1 MEIRNMDLF
10 KKIAIAVS
18 ENADFGYD
26 AFIRKEVENVNSK
39 IKSWGLPFD
48 FQIEYVEVDREV
60 FEEECEDGE
69 NVAIALFSM
78 QDNVDTLP
86 IAVNVEYMEQFREE
100 NYMSWDEVKD
110 ELVVSLW
117 HEVGHGLV
125 QRIIDEYD
133 IEIPFDADDEDMAEE
148 FGRAKGELNNSKLGK
163 YILKQ
168 KKKKWKG
175 WMMD

>member
-78 QDNVDTLP
+78 QGSADTLP
-86 IAVNVEYMEQFREE
+86 IGVNVEYMEEFREE
-100 NYMSWDEVKD
+100 NFMSWDEVKD

-117 HEVGHGLV
+117 HEVCHGLI

-133 IEIPFDADDEDMAEE
+133 MEMEIDEEEVAED
-148 FGRAKGELNNSKLGK
+148 FGRAKGDLKQSEFGK

-168 KKKKWKG
+168 KKKKWKD
-175 WMMD
+175 WLEED

>member
-1 MEIRNMDLF
+1 MDLF
-10 KKIAIAVS
+10 KKLVIAVAGD
-18 ENADFGYD
+18 ADFGYD
-26 AFIRKEVENVNSK
+26 AFINREVGNVNAE

-60 FEEECEDGE
+60 FEEECDGDGE
-69 NVAIALFSM
+69 NIAISLFSM
-78 QDNVDTLP
+78 QDSVDTLP
-86 IAVNVEYMEQFREE
+86 IGINVDYMEQFRKDNFMTWEQ
-100 NYMSWDEVKD
+100 VKE

-133 IEIPFDADDEDMAEE
+133 IETPFDADDEDMAEE
-148 FGRAKGELNNSKLGK
+148 FGRAKGNLSQSELGK

-168 KKKKWKG
+168 KKKKRKD

>member
-26 AFIRKEVENVNSK
+26 AFIRREVENVNSK

-48 FQIEYVEVDREV
+48 FQIEYVEVDRET

-78 QDNVDTLP
+78 QGSVDTLP

-125 QRIIDEYD
+125 QRIIDEYE
-133 IEIPFDADDEDMAEE
+133 IEMPFDTDDEGMAEE

-168 KKKKWKG
+168 KKKKWKD
-175 WMMD
+175 WIEY